1 MVTVEQLGFRG
12 ALDAGHGGKAA
23 HGTAEPADDEVT
35 GDGVGTSRL
44 SETLR
49 TYLRCRL
56 IELRLAASSPAAM
69 ADGGAEL
76 AGAAAF

>member
-1 MVTVEQLGFRG
+1 M
-12 ALDAGHGGKAA
+12 ALSMPAMAA

-56 IELRLAASSPAAM
+56 IELRLAASLPAAM